1 METIGFT
8 LGEEFIFGTLR
19 SATNS
24 LNNLGLILDF
34 FVTLASHDQDHKDP
48 TFIALDLSRPDFVIL
63 THTLTLHRHQ
73 LGLRLKSNLGFYTD
87 TDSNLY

>member
-1 METIGFT
+1 METMGFT
-8 LGEEFIFGTLR
+8 LGKEFIFGTLR
-19 SATNS
+19 SVASS
-24 LNNLGLILDF
+24 LKNLGLILDLL
-34 FVTLASHDQDHKDP
+34 VTLASHDQDLKDP
-48 TFIALDLSRPDFVIL
+48 TFIALDLSRHDFVIL